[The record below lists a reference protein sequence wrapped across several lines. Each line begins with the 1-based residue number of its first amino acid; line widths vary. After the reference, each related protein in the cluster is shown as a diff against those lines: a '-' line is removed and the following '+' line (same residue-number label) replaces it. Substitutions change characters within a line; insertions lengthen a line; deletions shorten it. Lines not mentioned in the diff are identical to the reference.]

1 MQTYEERKLE
11 IAKENRRLISNIGYI
26 LKNKKLNRDLNFQAS
41 QQSGRSSAS
50 SQRSLNKGYR
60 KEQ

>member
-1 MQTYEERKLE
+1 MQTEEERKLE

-50 SQRSLNKGYR
+50 S
-60 KEQ
+60 